1 MFLNKSK
8 LLLKAFYPFIVSLF
22 VFLPSLVLF
31 YGIRLVLV
39 GGLDVSNY
47 DKFIYQLGG
56 AAIFYLAY
64 SVPVILGTL
73 IYEIAYQLLIRFFS
87 DFKKIRKM
95 LPLIIS
101 VTVFLIFTYPKTQLY
116 YVGVIPFL
124 LSTVILVYF
133 MNKRSFPD

>member
-64 SVPVILGTL
+64 SVPVILGLSL
-73 IYEIAYQLLIRFFS
+73 IHI
-87 DFKKIRKM
+87 
-95 LPLIIS
+95 
-101 VTVFLIFTYPKTQLY
+101 
-116 YVGVIPFL
+116 
-124 LSTVILVYF
+124 
-133 MNKRSFPD
+133 

>member
-22 VFLPSLVLF
+22 VFLPSLLLF
-31 YGIRLVLV
+31 DVIRLVLV
-39 GGLDVSNY
+39 YGLDISTY
-47 DKFIYQLGG
+47 DKFIYQLSGV
-56 AAIFYLAY
+56 AIFYLAY
-64 SVPVILGTL
+64 SVPVMLGTL
-73 IYEIAYQLLIRFFS
+73 IYEIANQLLIRFFS
-87 DFKKIRKM
+87 DFKRTRKI

-116 YVGVIPFL
+116 HVGVIPFL

-133 MNKRSFPD
+133 MNKRSFSD